1 MRLLTLTIDFLPE
14 SGGLARYADSLARV
28 FAHDM
33 TVIADIQGDRAT
45 CKMVQENA
53 PYVLRYEAFMKST
66 FPKWRGAFGVLRRE
80 CPDVVIVHHVLP
92 LGIVVWLYGLF
103 TKTPYVVCLHGMD
116 FATAHVRPWKRF
128 LMRRVL
134 TAAHTVVANSQ
145 ALAKQVQQLT
155 GREATVCYPT
165 PWIRPSMN
173 VRMKKAQSRVML
185 ASITRLVERKGIDRV
200 LKALASMS
208 HLHDRV
214 HYRITG
220 IGPHAQNIK
229 ELVSRLHLEQMV
241 AVRETDDPKDL
252 RHAFEEAD
260 VFVLP
265 TTSKNG
271 NTEGFGIVYLEA
283 ALFGVPSIAT
293 RQSGVDEAVIDKKT
307 GILVLNDDELAE
319 AISRLVCDEAYRQSL
334 GQQAQKHAK
343 RFTPDEQFQEL
354 QQRLYD

>member
-1 MRLLTLTIDFLPE
+1 MRLLTLTIDFLPK

-33 TVIADIQGDRAT
+33 TVIADVPGDRAA
-45 CKMVQENA
+45 CEKVQQNA

-66 FPKWRGAFGVLRRE
+66 FPKWRGAFRILRRE
-80 CPDVVIVHHVLP
+80 RPDVVIVHHVLP
-92 LGIVVWLYGLF
+92 LGIVAWLYGLF

-116 FATAHVRPWKRF
+116 FATAHVRPWKRL

-134 TAAHTVVANSQ
+134 TAAHIVVANSH

-155 GREATVCYPT
+155 GREAIVCYPT
-165 PWIRPSMN
+165 PWIQPSMN
-173 VRMKKAQSRVML
+173 MKMKKAQSPVML

-200 LKALASMS
+200 LKALASMP
-208 HLHDRV
+208 HLHERV
-214 HYRITG
+214 SYHITG
-220 IGPHAQNIK
+220 VGPHAQNIK
-229 ELVSRLHLEQMV
+229 ELVSHLHLEQMV
-241 AVRETDDPKDL
+241 TISETDDPEDL

-260 VFVLP
+260 IFVLP

-271 NTEGFGIVYLEA
+271 DTEGFGIVYLEA

-293 RQSGVDEAVIDKKT
+293 RQHGVDEAVIDKKT
-307 GILVLNDDELAE
+307 GLLVSNDDELAE
-319 AISRLVCDEAYRQSL
+319 AISRLVCDEASRQSL
-334 GQQAQKHAK
+334 GQQAQEHAK
-343 RFTPDEQFQEL
+343 CFTPNDQFQEL